1 MPNTIIIGSGS
12 YIPERV
18 IDGSYFLDAV
28 FYDENGKVIDKP
40 NEEIVKKFVE
50 ITEIERRRY
59 VNDDE
64 NNSDIATKA
73 SEIAI
78 QDAGIDRETIDY
90 IICASNFGEINVDG
104 ISSFMPSMSARIKH
118 KLGIKSRKCVNY
130 DMIFGCPGW
139 VESMILADSL
149 IKAGKAKTILVV
161 GSETPSRALDPYDRN
176 RMIFA
181 DGAGAV
187 VVKATDDETVG
198 MISSAT
204 ICDNQEEITY
214 LDMDCSLNRNHDP
227 KKKYIRM
234 AGRKIYE
241 YVLTNVPPAIKE
253 TIDAAGIGIDDVEKI
268 LIHQA
273 NAKMDYAIIP
283 RLYKLYGKTE
293 YDHNITPM
301 IIQEMGNTSV
311 ASIPTMYDLIT
322 KGKMEGHSM
331 KKGDYIVMCSVGAG
345 MNINAFVYKMP

>member
-1 MPNTIIIGSGS
+1 MPNTVIIGSGS
-12 YIPERV
+12 YIPERI
-18 IDGSYFLDAV
+18 IDSSHFMDTT
-28 FYDENGKVIDKP
+28 FYDENGNVINKP
-40 NEEIVKKFVE
+40 NEEIIKKFVE

-59 VNDDE
+59 INDDE
-64 NNSDIATKA
+64 MNSDIAQRA
-73 SEIAI
+73 SELAI
-78 QDAGIDRETIDY
+78 QDAGIDRENIDY
-90 IICASNFGEINVDG
+90 IICASNFGEINTNG
-104 ISSFMPSMSARIKH
+104 ITSFMPSMSARIKN
-118 KLGIKSRKCVNY
+118 KLGIKNRRCVNY

-139 VESMILADSL
+139 VEGMILADSL

-161 GSETPSRALDPYDRN
+161 GSETLSRAVDPYDRN

-187 VVKATDDETVG
+187 VVQATEENIG
-198 MISSAT
+198 MLSSAT
-204 ICDNQEEITY
+204 ICDNQEETY
-214 LDMDCSLNRNHDP
+214 FLDMSCSLNKEHDP
-227 KKKYIRM
+227 SKLYVRM

-253 TIDAAGIGIDDVEKI
+253 TIDMAGIGIDDIKKI

-283 RLYKLYGKTE
+283 RLYKLFGKEE

-301 IIQEMGNTSV
+301 VIQELGNTSV
-311 ASIPTMYDLIT
+311 ASVPTMYDLIM
-322 KGKMEGHSM
+322 KGKMEGHTL
-331 KKGDYIVMCSVGAG
+331 KQGEHIVMCSVGAG